1 MLKLYKDRVRG
12 DGDWMKNKFIFKCLL
27 FVAICLFSISMNS
40 TIVKA
45 VDKFPELIYV
55 GSTKLI
61 RYDGGGNIFKKDY
74 SLTKNGPVEG
84 KAYCSSFW
92 ASAPGENSKNRI
104 QCTKEGWPNNRYA
117 AAIGAIVNAARS
129 SDGSTT
135 WYNYYYA
142 ELAINRFLY
151 KHIEPKNNI
160 YNYAPY
166 SIINSSKFKGYYNKA
181 QAAYA
186 EYNAQSNLKIEVGK
200 PKFSK
205 EKEKE
210 KEVYKITSTISCKVG
225 SEKVECPKDMAVTIK
240 ISNKSYKVSTTK
252 NDKTLTVSAKVTN
265 LKAGKYTAT
274 VSASSTKN
282 FVLAQRYSC
291 GNKQKMVPNLLKPV
305 KITKSDKDLGIF
317 EIPELEIPT
326 CEKELKEGETLT
338 ELYEKY
344 NETGLLNINSP
355 SCDDVNDNSSDFACS
370 ESFITRSEVKTLSNR
385 YLYCTY
391 KYQVNSPIFEGASA
405 TEQSLIYKI
414 SQTMAQ
420 DNKVESNLNV
430 DISIL
435 CNAIP
440 VSEAKIKDTNIK
452 SLTIGLKSLLPAIT
466 VDIFGTSYSAIPQIK
481 DSNLSV
487 SSNLKINKKD
497 ANDIEYKFVY
507 QDNTN
512 QQFSILGRINYTF
525 DDYKI
530 DRSSNTIVKTSEC
543 NDNDSCKLKGI
554 DIGNGIPVPVGS
566 NSGKSTIHINVAGEE
581 GRAECEYTI
590 NKLGGKEQLLFRTI
604 DTNNP
609 FLNKDGGL
617 RYTGT
622 NWCKSEDSQDTDE
635 IVENIGNDIST
646 NIFNKT
652 GRLLGDVNGSA
663 TDLTIKNGAPAIT
676 YYDVVLIRAYAKNM
690 DFLDPLTADE
700 KNDIK
705 LYGDINQDGSIT
717 EDDANLLFQE
727 LTNYFI
733 TSDAALSGYGNRTD
747 DVVNAY
753 VQGDF
758 GIDENEKKIWWKKD
772 KKNSLNSFLYDYS
785 GGNVAV
791 VDKIVQDYTCDII
804 CKDDTCYEKCKFN
817 DDSRDKYFYDIMK
830 YMISTYTYPNSLG
843 KTQPTYLSCRS
854 TNSNGNDCYSNHTY
868 NLKNIAGDIN
878 GDHNV
883 DDKDVEMIQWYLAD
897 TVSLT
902 ESQKE
907 LADVDGDGK
916 ISIYDVTALQKRNY
930 TFQKGDVN
938 LDGKVDQND
947 FDLLNS
953 YIFSSNANNE
963 IDSYTLVN
971 ADIDENGIVNIYD
984 LVRFRDYFIASAYD
998 FNEIYSG
1005 GDSSN
1010 EVGARKY
1017 NQSYCNA
1024 WTTKNKNNNDVS
1036 INSTVEKYI
1045 TNRPN
1050 SDGKKNSF
1058 SNDKAEPLYSFTLT
1072 PDNIKEIRKYNK
1084 GRSYDDF
1091 ELTCTNNECISTFV
1105 NLMFTN
1111 KEYAVDSSGQCE
1123 DKSIN
1128 EQFCNVSA
1136 LLSS

>member
-1 MLKLYKDRVRG
+1 
-12 DGDWMKNKFIFKCLL
+12 MKNRFIFNYLL
-27 FVAICLFSISMNS
+27 FVAICFFNISMNNI
-40 TIVKA
+40 IVKA
-45 VDKFPELIYV
+45 VDEFPETIYV

-61 RYDGGGNIFKKDY
+61 SYDGGGNIFKKDY
-74 SLTKNGPVEG
+74 SLTPDGPVEG

-92 ASAPGENSKNRI
+92 ASAPGENSNTRI
-104 QCTKEGWPNNRYA
+104 KCTKERWPNNQYA

-151 KHIEPKNNI
+151 LNITPKNNI

-166 SIINSSKFKGYYNKA
+166 TIINSSKFNGYLNKA
-181 QAAYA
+181 KAAYG
-186 EYNAQSNLKIEVGK
+186 EYDSQSKLEINVGT
-200 PKFSK
+200 PKFSNN
-205 EKEKE
+205 
-210 KEVYKITSTISCKVG
+210 KITSNISCLIDKNKVA
-225 SEKVECPKDMAVTIK
+225 CPKDMAVTIK
-240 ISNKSYKVSTTK
+240 IGNKDYKVSKTNG
-252 NDKTLTVSAKVTN
+252 NDKTLTVSAKVPK

-274 VSASSTKN
+274 VSASSTKK

-291 GNKQKMVPNLLKPV
+291 ENAQKNAQKMVPNLLKPV
-305 KITKSDKDLGIF
+305 KITKSDKESKPFD
-317 EIPELEIPT
+317 IPETPVDT
-326 CEKELKEGETLT
+326 CETELKKGEMTLSQ
-338 ELYEKY
+338 LYEKY
-344 NETGLLNINSP
+344 NNNTGLLNINSP
-355 SCDDVNDNSSDFACS
+355 SCDDVTDNSSDFACS

-391 KYQVNSPIFEGASA
+391 KYQVNSPIFEDAIA

-440 VSEAKIKDTNIK
+440 FSETKKDPNVK
-452 SLTIGLKSLLPAIT
+452 FLTIGLKSLLPTIT
-466 VDIFGTSYSAIPQIK
+466 VDIFGTSYSATPQIK

-497 ANDIEYKFVY
+497 ANDMEYKLEY
-507 QDNTN
+507 KDNTN

-530 DRSSNTIVKTSEC
+530 DRSSHTIVKTSEC
-543 NDNDSCKLKGI
+543 KDNDSCKLNGI

-566 NSGKSTIHINVAGEE
+566 NSGKSTIHIKVAGEE
-581 GRAECEYTI
+581 KSTECNYTI

-622 NWCKSEDSQDTDE
+622 NWCKTEDSQDTDE

-663 TDLTIKNGAPAIT
+663 TDLTIENGAPAIT
-676 YYDVVLIRAYAKNM
+676 YYDAVLIRAYAQNIG
-690 DFLDPLTADE
+690 FLSSLTADE
-700 KNDIK
+700 KNDINV
-705 LYGDINQDGSIT
+705 YGDINQDGST
-717 EDDANLLFQE
+717 DKDDADILFKE

-733 TSDAALSGYGNRTD
+733 TSDAALMGYGDRTD
-747 DVVNAY
+747 KVVTAY
-753 VQGDF
+753 INGDF
-758 GIDENEKKIWWKKD
+758 GIDDNDDNKEKIWWKKD
-772 KKNSLNSFLYDYS
+772 KKEDLKLFLDDYN
-785 GGNVAV
+785 GGNTQVAANIISASHTCTD
-791 VDKIVQDYTCDII
+791 DKCR
-804 CKDDTCYEKCKFN
+804 FN
-817 DDSRDKYFYDIMK
+817 DDNIDKYFYDIME
-830 YMISTYTYPNSLG
+830 YMISTYTYLDSSG
-843 KTQPTYLSCRS
+843 KPQSTYLSCS
-854 TNSNGNDCYSNHTY
+854 FTNSSENDCYRHHTY

-883 DDKDVEMIQWYLAD
+883 DDKDVEMIQGYLAD

-902 ESQKE
+902 ESQKG
-907 LADVDGDGK
+907 LADVDGDGI
-916 ISIYDVTALQKRNY
+916 ISIYDVTALQKSNY

-947 FDLLNS
+947 FDMLNS

-971 ADIDENGIVNIYD
+971 ADIDENGRVNIYD

-1005 GDSSN
+1005 SASSK
-1010 EVGARKY
+1010 EVGAREY

-1024 WTTKNKNNNDVS
+1024 YTTKNKNNNAVL
-1036 INSTVEKYI
+1036 INSTIEKYI

-1084 GRSYDDF
+1084 GKSYNDF
-1091 ELTCTNNECISTFV
+1091 KLNCTNNECVSAFV
-1105 NLMFTN
+1105 TDMFTS
-1111 KEYAVDSSGQCE
+1111 EAYAKNSSGLCK

-1128 EQFCNVSA
+1128 KQFCNVSA

>member
-1 MLKLYKDRVRG
+1 
-12 DGDWMKNKFIFKCLL
+12 MKNRFIFNCLL
-27 FVAICLFSISMNS
+27 FVAISFFIISMNNI
-40 TIVKA
+40 IVKA
-45 VDKFPELIYV
+45 VDEFPKQIYV
-55 GSTKLI
+55 GSSSTI
-61 RYDGGGNIFKKDY
+61 AYGGGGDIFKKDY
-74 SLTKNGPVEG
+74 SLTEHGPVQG
-84 KAYCSSFW
+84 KAYCSLFW

-104 QCTKEGWPNNRYA
+104 RCTKEGWPNNRYA

-129 SDGSTT
+129 SNGSTT

-151 KHIEPKNNI
+151 LYLKPKDVKKVSL

-166 SIINSSKFKGYYNKA
+166 TIINSSKFKGYLNKA
-181 QAAYA
+181 KATYDEYA
-186 EYNAQSNLKIEVGK
+186 AQSKLTIEVGK
-200 PKFSK
+200 PDLNPSK
-205 EKEKE
+205 DA
-210 KEVYKITSTISCKVG
+210 IISTISCKVEG
-225 SEKVECPKDMAVTIK
+225 KKVDCPKDMAVTIK
-240 ISNKSYKVSTTK
+240 IGNKGYKVSKK
-252 NDKTLTVSAKVTN
+252 NGNGKTLTVSAKVPK

-274 VSASSTKN
+274 VSASSTKK
-282 FVLAQRYSC
+282 FVLAQRYYC

-305 KITKSDKDLGIF
+305 KITKSDKDSKPF
-317 EIPELEIPT
+317 DIPEKPVDT
-326 CEKELKEGETLT
+326 CETDLKKGEMTLT
-338 ELYEKY
+338 ELYEKH
-344 NETGLLNINSP
+344 NKTGLLNINSP
-355 SCDDVNDNSSDFACS
+355 SCDDVTDNSSDFTCG
-370 ESFITRSEVKTLSNR
+370 ESSITRSEVKELSNR

-391 KYQVNSPIFEGASA
+391 KYQVNSPIFEDAIA

-440 VSEAKIKDTNIK
+440 FSETKIKDQDRNVK
-452 SLTIGLKSLLPAIT
+452 SLTIGLKSLLPTIT

-497 ANDIEYKFVY
+497 ANDMEYKLEY
-507 QDNTN
+507 KDNTN

-530 DRSSNTIVKTSEC
+530 DRSSHTIVKTSEC
-543 NDNDSCKLKGI
+543 KDNDSCKLNGI
-554 DIGNGIPVPVGS
+554 DIGNGIPVPTGS
-566 NSGKSTIHINVAGEE
+566 NSGKSTIHIKVPGEE
-581 GRAECEYTI
+581 KSTECKYTI
-590 NKLGGKEQLLFRTI
+590 NKLGVKEQLLFRTI

-609 FLNKDGGL
+609 FLNKDGRL

-622 NWCKSEDSQDTDE
+622 NWCKTEDSQDTDE

-663 TDLTIKNGAPAIT
+663 TDLTKDTPAIT
-676 YYDVVLIRAYAKNM
+676 YYDAVLIRAYAQNIG
-690 DFLDPLTADE
+690 FLSSLTADE

-705 LYGDINQDGSIT
+705 VYGDINQDGST
-717 EDDANLLFQE
+717 DEEDADILFKE

-733 TSDAALSGYGNRTD
+733 TSDAALMGFGDRTD
-747 DVVNAY
+747 KVVTAY
-753 VQGDF
+753 INKEF
-758 GIDENEKKIWWKKD
+758 GIDDNDDNKKKIWWKKD
-772 KKNSLNSFLYDYS
+772 KKADLKLFLDDYN
-785 GGNVAV
+785 GGNTQVAANIISASHTCTD
-791 VDKIVQDYTCDII
+791 DKCR
-804 CKDDTCYEKCKFN
+804 FN
-817 DDSRDKYFYDIMK
+817 DDNIDKYFYDIME
-830 YMISTYTYPNSLG
+830 YMISTYTYLDSPDNP
-843 KTQPTYLSCRS
+843 QPTYLSCSS
-854 TNSNGNDCYSNHTY
+854 TDSNGNDCFRYHTY
-868 NLKNIAGDIN
+868 NVKNIAGDIN

-883 DDKDVEMIQWYLAD
+883 DDKDAEMIRGYLAD

-902 ESQKE
+902 KSQKE

-916 ISIYDVTALQKRNY
+916 IRIDDVTALQKSNY

-947 FDLLNS
+947 FDMLNS

-971 ADIDENGIVNIYD
+971 ADIDESGIVNIYD

-998 FNEIYSG
+998 FNVTYSG
-1005 GDSSN
+1005 SDSSN
-1010 EVGARKY
+1010 EIDARDY
-1017 NQSYCNA
+1017 DQSYCNA
-1024 WTTKNKNNNDVS
+1024 YTTKNKNDNAVS

-1058 SNDKAEPLYSFTLT
+1058 SNDKAEPLYSFTLK

-1084 GRSYDDF
+1084 GKSYDDF
-1091 ELTCTNNECISTFV
+1091 KLTCTNNECISTFV
-1105 NLMFTN
+1105 NLMFTS
-1111 KEYAVDSSGQCE
+1111 EAYAENSSGLCK

-1128 EQFCNVSA
+1128 KQFCNVSA